1 MHAAAVTVMMAI
13 AAATSSTGDTGTE
26 PVLAHHSRDGLLG
39 SARERKNN
47 AILVTGRQSDCT
59 GRSKI
64 MVRTTASVGGN
75 MSGKANSG
83 VGTVLAENY
92 LTDVSGAGGDR
103 PTRMYIIYITF

>member
-1 MHAAAVTVMMAI
+1 
-13 AAATSSTGDTGTE
+13 
-26 PVLAHHSRDGLLG
+26 
-39 SARERKNN
+39 
-47 AILVTGRQSDCT
+47 
-59 GRSKI
+59 